1 LTVDF
6 ALLTLVLDMGEN
18 VDKPQNKAFRTII
31 RSARFTPEEWATVQQ
46 RAADVR
52 LSPARFL
59 RYVALGTPL
68 GRRLN
73 AEAVVALNRAGA
85 VLNNCV
91 RLAIRNDQPLLASE
105 VREVL
110 ELLRE
115 RLRSLL

>member
-1 LTVDF
+1 MAED
-6 ALLTLVLDMGEN
+6 
-18 VDKPQNKAFRTII
+18 VDKPQEKIFRTII
-31 RSARFTPEEWATVQQ
+31 RSVRFTPEEWAAVQE
-46 RAADVR
+46 RAAVAR

-68 GRRLN
+68 GQRVN
-73 AEAVVALNRAGA
+73 VDAIGALNRAGA

-105 VREVL
+105 AREVL
-110 ELLRE
+110 ALLRE

>member
-1 LTVDF
+1 MAEDI
-6 ALLTLVLDMGEN
+6 
-18 VDKPQNKAFRTII
+18 DKPQEKTFRTVI
-31 RSARFTPEEWATVQQ
+31 RSARFTPEEWAAVQE
-46 RAADVR
+46 RAAAAR

-68 GRRLN
+68 GRRVN
-73 AEAVVALNRAGA
+73 ADAIGALNRAGA

-105 VREVL
+105 AREVL
-110 ELLRE
+110 ALLRQ